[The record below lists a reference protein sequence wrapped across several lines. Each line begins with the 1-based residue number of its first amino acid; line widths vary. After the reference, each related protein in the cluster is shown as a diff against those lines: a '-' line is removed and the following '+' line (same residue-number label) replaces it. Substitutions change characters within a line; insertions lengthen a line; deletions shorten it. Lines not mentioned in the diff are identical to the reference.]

1 MSDDPVK
8 ATQAY
13 SKPRDFG
20 EALGDLAKSV
30 ASPDRPTRRA
40 GWTFFLTLA
49 LSAFILFV
57 TIRRWV
63 SPKSVEGLPAN
74 SHAAE
79 GDMSGQLSEFLE
91 RQAQEAKWKNTTLGL
106 GDFVIDLKRK
116 GDEVKAP
123 GVNNMASL
131 EIFIECDTRET
142 CEYIEGSSVQARSQ
156 VSNALI
162 QIDRE
167 ELLSKDG
174 KRKIKKAIIDRL
186 NTWLPKGRIENLYV
200 TKLVVS

>member
-1 MSDDPVK
+1 
-8 ATQAY
+8 
-13 SKPRDFG
+13 
-20 EALGDLAKSV
+20 
-30 ASPDRPTRRA
+30 
-40 GWTFFLTLA
+40 
-49 LSAFILFV
+49 
-57 TIRRWV
+57 
-63 SPKSVEGLPAN
+63 
-74 SHAAE
+74 
-79 GDMSGQLSEFLE
+79 MSGQLSEFLE